1 SINERL
7 ELNSGK
13 SSLIKAVFETAFD
26 PDPRLMEK
34 AIGGDEVLGF
44 LRNFLSEKLGK
55 DSDCLD
61 LA

>member
-1 SINERL
+1 
-7 ELNSGK
+7 LNT
-13 SSLIKAVFETAFD
+13 LKAVFETAFD